1 MSNHSRPEL
10 SDRENQLVKLAAAG
24 HTDTSIAH
32 QLGISEATVSTYW
45 QRIRAKIG
53 PFSRPE
59 IIATIIREELN
70 ETVEKLKEE
79 NTRLVGELQKSTG
92 KEWNDPQADFYHKL
106 VLSAADPILIIGE
119 DGTIETVNDET
130 LSLFGYE
137 AEELEQS
144 HLSVLIPDRYKM
156 IHNQHREEYM
166 TNPQKRKMAAHSTAF
181 GRHKTGREFPIAA
194 SLSAVESGAG
204 VKVVCIVRAMP
215 EAPLLQG

>member
-59 IIATIIREELN
+59 IIATIIREELSG
-70 ETVEKLKEE
+70 TVDKLKEE
-79 NTRLVGELQKSTG
+79 NSRLVEELQKSTG
-92 KEWNDPQADFYHKL
+92 KEWNDPHADFYRKL
-106 VLSAADPILIIGE
+106 VLSAADPILIVSD
-119 DGTIETVNDET
+119 DGTVDTANEEA
-130 LSLFGYE
+130 LGLFGYTT
-137 AEELEQS
+137 EELEGQ

-166 TNPQKRKMAAHSTAF
+166 SNPQKRKMAAHSTAF
-181 GRHKTGREFPIAA
+181 GRHKSGKEFPVAA

-204 VKVVCIVRAMP
+204 TKVVCIVRAMP
-215 EAPLLQG
+215 EAPLLHE